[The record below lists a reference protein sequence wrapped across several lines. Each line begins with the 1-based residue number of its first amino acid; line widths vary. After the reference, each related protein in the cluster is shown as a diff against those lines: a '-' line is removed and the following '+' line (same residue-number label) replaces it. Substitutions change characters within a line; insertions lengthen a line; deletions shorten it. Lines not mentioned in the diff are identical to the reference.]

1 MGDLNVNKPSAEIMF
16 LQEERPFIK
25 EKEKRKRRNDQAAS
39 AFNHVTRKTNAC
51 DYGKSQQ

>member
-1 MGDLNVNKPSAEIMF
+1 MKKPSAEIMF

-25 EKEKRKRRNDQAAS
+25 KKRKRKRRNDQAAS
-39 AFNHVTRKTNAC
+39 AFNRVTRKTNAC